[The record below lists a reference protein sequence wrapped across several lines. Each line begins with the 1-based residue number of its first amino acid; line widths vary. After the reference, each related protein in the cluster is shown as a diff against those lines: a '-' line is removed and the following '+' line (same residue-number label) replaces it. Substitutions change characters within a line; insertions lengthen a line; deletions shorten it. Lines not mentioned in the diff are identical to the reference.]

1 MTQASYGETLSILV
15 VEDDVAVAEL
25 IRAVLNDVVG
35 WGATIVHD
43 AAAAREVFR
52 HVQIELLVIDVNLP
66 GISGIELL
74 ALLRQDPH
82 WHEPPII
89 LMSAD
94 AGQVTITDALREG
107 WVTAFL
113 RKPFDVDELVHQIQ
127 VAVSDPER
135 EREASSE
142 EPGDRLA
149 VDGSNGG
156 HRPSASEEPS
166 TDLH

>member
-1 MTQASYGETLSILV
+1 MRQEFGRTLSILV

-25 IRAVLNDVVG
+25 IRAVLNDMVG
-35 WGATIVHD
+35 WGATVVHD

-52 HVQIELLVIDVNLP
+52 HVQIELLVLDVNLP

-94 AGQVTITDALREG
+94 AGQAVIADALRNG
-107 WVTAFL
+107 GVTSVL
-113 RKPFDVDELVHQIQ
+113 SKPFDVDQLIEAIQ
-127 VAVSDPER
+127 A
-135 EREASSE
+135 A
-142 EPGDRLA
+142 A
-149 VDGSNGG
+149 
-156 HRPSASEEPS
+156 
-166 TDLH
+166 